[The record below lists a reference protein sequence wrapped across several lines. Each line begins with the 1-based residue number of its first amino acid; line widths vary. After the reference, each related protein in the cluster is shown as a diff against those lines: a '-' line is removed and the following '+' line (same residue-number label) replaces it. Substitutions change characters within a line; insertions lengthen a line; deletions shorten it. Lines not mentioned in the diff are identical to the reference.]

1 MARRQASRETKKL
14 RDKWRSKQ
22 WYTIIAPPMFNRA
35 QIGETLSDD
44 PDKLIGRNV
53 EVTLQDLTG
62 DFRMMHVKLKFKIVD
77 HTTSEAY
84 TRFVG
89 HDLTSDYIR
98 RQTRRKRTKLEG
110 VYDVSTKEGYELRI
124 KPMAISDKRIQSSV
138 QFDIRRKMG
147 EILRETSSKHTFSE
161 LIKLILTT
169 DRDKS
174 LVSALLK
181 GTRTIYPLKKMDI
194 RKVDVISIPEGAEI
208 DSSAASDKVPE
219 EEAEPEAEKEE
230 EAEEEKAEGEEQDA
244 PEKKP
249 RRTKKKAVKKKAEK
263 GEKKEEEGEKEEKE
277 KPEEEK

>member
-22 WYTIIAPPMFNRA
+22 WYTIIAPSMFNRA

-44 PDKLIGRNV
+44 PEKLVGRNV

-110 VYDVSTKEGYELRI
+110 VYDVITKDGYKLRI

-138 QFDIRRKMG
+138 QYDIRRRMG
-147 EILRETSSKHTFSE
+147 EILKERSSDHTFSE

-174 LVSALLK
+174 LVSSILN
-181 GTRTIYPLKKMDI
+181 GTRKIYPLKKMDI
-194 RKVDVISIPEGAEI
+194 RKVEVLSIPEGAELDI
-208 DSSAASDKVPE
+208 GESSEPVPE
-219 EEAEPEAEKEE
+219 EETPPEEDKSGEGTPEKETH
-230 EAEEEKAEGEEQDA
+230 EEEVTE
-244 PEKKP
+244 EKKKE
-249 RRTKKKAVKKKAEK
+249 TKKKVRKKVKSSESETKKEK
-263 GEKKEEEGEKEEKE
+263 VSEKKGKA
-277 KPEEEK
+277 KPEN